1 MSAPRRSSRL
11 ATKNTPVEVEPV
23 KAEPIKLEPMEPA
36 KPIFEKVKNIDIKAV
51 DTVSSNTL
59 DTNTPPVVKVIDNP
73 IVENV
78 SPKVSPTKSGL
89 SKNILKHIRLY
100 LDEIENTKNS
110 MDQLTVSYNMFHY
123 IDRKFSRMP
132 FENEKLMAVIHAKT
146 KSLVRDL
153 MFYHRTHSDHR
164 LLIDKLIFSLNR
176 VHAKCHLHC
185 GFRECFITS
194 A

>member
-1 MSAPRRSSRL
+1 M
-11 ATKNTPVEVEPV
+11 EPV
-23 KAEPIKLEPMEPA
+23 QAAEPV
-36 KPIFEKVKNIDIKAV
+36 VKNIDTAV
-51 DTVSSNTL
+51 PTKTVDSK
-59 DTNTPPVVKVIDNP
+59 TPPVVKVIDEP
-73 IVENV
+73 VAEKV
-78 SPKVSPTKSGL
+78 SPKVSPKKSGS
-89 SKNILKHIRLY
+89 SKNILKHIHLY
-100 LDEIENTKNS
+100 LDEIENTKNP
-110 MDQLTVSYNMFHY
+110 MDKLAASYNMFHY

-153 MFYHRTHSDHR
+153 MFYHRTHTDHR